1 MNNKLCLRTQKYN
14 FLLLYHNELL
24 LLVSPLVQNFYKT
37 SIFIKGCCLKGT
49 RSTFYEVNVLVMT
62 IQVPIEHTMNM
73 VMYMESYVIIYLA
86 ITDLFSAFLFVLT
99 AFLLAAT
106 ICCSTHFSHT
116 FHFCN

>member
-1 MNNKLCLRTQKYN
+1 
-14 FLLLYHNELL
+14 
-24 LLVSPLVQNFYKT
+24 
-37 SIFIKGCCLKGT
+37 
-49 RSTFYEVNVLVMT
+49 MT
-62 IQVPIEHTMNM
+62 IQVPIEYTMNM

-116 FHFCN
+116 FHFCNWAAPTAHARIIAPVPVLQGGYKIRTGPDHRTEITDNTKAWRGDNIKFRPDQQLSR